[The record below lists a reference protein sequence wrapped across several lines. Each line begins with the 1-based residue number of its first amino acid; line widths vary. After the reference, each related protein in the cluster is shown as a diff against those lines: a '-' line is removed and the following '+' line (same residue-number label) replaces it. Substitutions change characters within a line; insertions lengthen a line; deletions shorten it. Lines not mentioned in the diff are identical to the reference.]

1 MGRFGRS
8 SVFVACCALPLV
20 SALWVHEVEAM
31 TGNEYLT
38 ISALGKVSYIN
49 GVMEAWLLANRF
61 MGRDGEPD
69 VRWESTFGSIVR
81 CADKKM
87 TVGQVSALTEK
98 YIGAH
103 PAEGYYDVAALVWS
117 AMLEVC
123 PVSFPDT
130 VDPRGPKGK

>member
-1 MGRFGRS
+1 
-8 SVFVACCALPLV
+8 
-20 SALWVHEVEAM
+20 M
-31 TGNEYLT
+31 TGNEYRT
-38 ISALGKVSYIN
+38 ISTLGKVSYVN

-69 VRWESTFGSIVR
+69 VRWEATFGRIVR

-87 TVGQVSALTEK
+87 TVGQVSAITEK
-98 YIGAH
+98 YIDAH

-123 PVSFPDT
+123 PVSFPDP
-130 VDPRGPKGK
+130 VDPSGQKGK

>member
-1 MGRFGRS
+1 MRRLGRS
-8 SVFVACCALPLV
+8 VVVACCALPLI
-20 SALWVHEVEAM
+20 SALWFHAAEAM
-31 TGNEYLT
+31 TGNEYRT
-38 ISALGKVSYIN
+38 ISALAKVSYVN

-69 VRWESTFGSIVR
+69 VRWEATFGRIVR

-87 TVGQVSALTEK
+87 TVGQVSAITEK
-98 YIGAH
+98 YIDAH

-130 VDPRGPKGK
+130 EDPRGRKGK

>member
-1 MGRFGRS
+1 
-8 SVFVACCALPLV
+8 
-20 SALWVHEVEAM
+20 M
-31 TGNEYLT
+31 TGNEYRT
-38 ISALGKVSYIN
+38 ISALGKVSYVN

-69 VRWESTFGSIVR
+69 VRWEATFGRIVR

-87 TVGQVSALTEK
+87 TVGQVSAITEK
-98 YIGAH
+98 YIDAH

-130 VDPRGPKGK
+130 EDPRGPKGK